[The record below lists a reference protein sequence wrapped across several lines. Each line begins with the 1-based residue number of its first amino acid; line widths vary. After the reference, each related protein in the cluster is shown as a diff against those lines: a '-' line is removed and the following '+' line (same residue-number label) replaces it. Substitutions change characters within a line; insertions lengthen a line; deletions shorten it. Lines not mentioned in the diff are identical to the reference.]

1 MIDNNSY
8 TRTIKNKLKFLSL
21 ISKKKKKKEEE
32 EEEEE
37 IFKPQTQ
44 GCQARWN

>member
-8 TRTIKNKLKFLSL
+8 TRTIKNKLRFLSL
-21 ISKKKKKKEEE
+21 ISKKKKKKKKKTAQ
-32 EEEEE
+32 

-44 GCQARWN
+44 GCQARRN